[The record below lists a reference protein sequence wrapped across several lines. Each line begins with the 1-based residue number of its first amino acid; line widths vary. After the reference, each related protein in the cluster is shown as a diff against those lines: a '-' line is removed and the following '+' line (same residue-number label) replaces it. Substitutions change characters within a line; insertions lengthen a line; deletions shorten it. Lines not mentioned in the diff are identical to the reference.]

1 MGNTDFVNAQNSIKK
16 SIDEM
21 KMPEIAFFIEK
32 FLQSYSI
39 TLDEIN

>member
-21 KMPEIAFFIEK
+21 KMPETAFFIEK
-32 FLQSYSI
+32 FLPSYSI